1 MSPEELIV
9 NHDKSEST
17 ARRVVANLALTLDGS
32 YHGAGGPSDF
42 ALIAPYAVTDVARD
56 HMARFISTAT
66 TAVLGRVNAEGF
78 LGFWPTV
85 IGAEGVDPRDE
96 AYAQWLVATEKVVL
110 STTLTEAPGMNSRVR
125 NAGAENVIA
134 ELRQTGAGDILVNSS
149 PTVIKQ
155 LLAVDAIDRLELLV
169 VPEIAGGGARLFENG
184 LPATRWTLARHEV
197 GDPGVLSLTYDR
209 VR

>member
-1 MSPEELIV
+1 V
-9 NHDKSEST
+9 NTHHST
-17 ARRVVANLALTLDGS
+17 TEPAGRRVVANLALTLDGS
-32 YHGAGGPSDF
+32 YHGAGGPDDF

-56 HMARFISTAT
+56 HMARFVSTAT

-96 AYAQWLVATEKVVL
+96 AYAKWLVATEKVVL
-110 STTLTEAPGMNSRVR
+110 SRTLNQAPGENSRIR
-125 NAGAENVIA
+125 NAPADDVIA
-134 ELRQTGAGDILVNSS
+134 ELRETGVGDILVNSS

-155 LLAVDAIDRLELLV
+155 LLAADAIDRLELLV
-169 VPEIAGGGARLFENG
+169 VPEIAGGGARLFEEG
-184 LPATRWTLARHEV
+184 LPATKWALARHEV
-197 GDPGVLSLTYDR
+197 GDQGELSLTYDR

>member
-1 MSPEELIV
+1 MNVQHS
-9 NHDKSEST
+9 NTEST
-17 ARRVVANLALTLDGS
+17 GRRVVANLALTLDGS
-32 YHGAGGPSDF
+32 YHGAGGPDDL
-42 ALIAPYAVTDVARD
+42 ALIVPYAVTDVARD
-56 HMARFISTAT
+56 HMARFVSTAT
-66 TAVLGRVNAEGF
+66 TAVLGRINAEGF

-110 STTLTEAPGMNSRVR
+110 STTLTEAPGESSRVR
-125 NAGAENVIA
+125 NAPAGDVIA
-134 ELRQTGAGDILVNSS
+134 ELRATGEGDILVNSS

-169 VPEIAGGGARLFENG
+169 VPEIAGGGMRLFEEG
-184 LPATRWTLARHEV
+184 LPASKWALARHEV
-197 GDPGVLSLTYDR
+197 GELGELSLTYDR

>member
-1 MSPEELIV
+1 MNAHHS
-9 NHDKSEST
+9 NTEST
-17 ARRVVANLALTLDGS
+17 GRRVVANLALTLDGA
-32 YHGAGGPSDF
+32 YHGAGGPDDF

-56 HMARFISTAT
+56 HMARFVSTAT

-96 AYAQWLVATEKVVL
+96 AYAKWLVTTEKVVL
-110 STTLTEAPGMNSRVR
+110 STTLTEPPGKNLRIH
-125 NAGAENVIA
+125 NEPADDVIA
-134 ELRQTGAGDILVNSS
+134 KLQETGVGDILVNSS

-155 LLAVDAIDRLELLV
+155 LLAADAIDRLELLV
-169 VPEIAGGGARLFENG
+169 VPEIAGGGARLFEDG
-184 LPATRWTLARHEV
+184 LPATRWTIARHEV
-197 GDPGVLSLTYDR
+197 GDQGEMSLTYDR